1 MVRHNYSR
9 GFAGAY
15 YGLKS
20 AARYG
25 LNPDKML
32 DVILVATPAAILS
45 ARAYY
50 VIFDGE
56 KLDGIKDFFGFGNS
70 SGFAGLAIYGGVI
83 GAFVSGG
90 IMCYIRKVNILNM
103 FDVASA
109 GFLIGQGI
117 GRWGN
122 FVNQEAYGA
131 FTGSSWWGMQSD
143 KTISEMGEGLVH
155 PCFLY
160 ESIWC
165 LAGFFVLNHFSKKRK
180 FSGEISLMYCVWYG
194 FGRGI
199 IELLRTDSLM
209 IGNIKVSCLLS
220 FAICITGAVLLVVF
234 SRRAAEKPS
243 PMITRRFL
251 PITRTSRP
259 RKYRRKPM
267 SRIIDGKAISA
278 AVKERIRGEVSALSA
293 RGITVGLAVIIVGE
307 NPAYKIYVANKKK
320 ACEALGIVS
329 EEYALPESTTE
340 QELLELINTLNN
352 KKSIN
357 GILCQLLPKHLDEKL
372 IINSIAPEKD
382 VDAFNPYSVG
392 RIMIGDY
399 DFVPARPRA

>member
-1 MVRHNYSR
+1 MSYNVTLFGLKFTLSPVAFTIPLGSRHWDIYWYGIIIAA
-9 GFAGAY
+9 GFLLALI

-32 DVILVATPAAILS
+32 DVILVATPVAILS

-70 SGFAGLAIYGGVI
+70 AGFAGLAIYGGVI

-234 SRRAAEKPS
+234 SRRAAEKAEPDD
-243 PMITRRFL
+243 
-251 PITRTSRP
+251 
-259 RKYRRKPM
+259 YE
-267 SRIIDGKAISA
+267 
-278 AVKERIRGEVSALSA
+278 AVFADNADEPTGE
-293 RGITVGLAVIIVGE
+293 IQ
-307 NPAYKIYVANKKK
+307 
-320 ACEALGIVS
+320 
-329 EEYALPESTTE
+329 EETHE
-340 QELLELINTLNN
+340 QDN
-352 KKSIN
+352 
-357 GILCQLLPKHLDEKL
+357 
-372 IINSIAPEKD
+372 
-382 VDAFNPYSVG
+382 
-392 RIMIGDY
+392 
-399 DFVPARPRA
+399 